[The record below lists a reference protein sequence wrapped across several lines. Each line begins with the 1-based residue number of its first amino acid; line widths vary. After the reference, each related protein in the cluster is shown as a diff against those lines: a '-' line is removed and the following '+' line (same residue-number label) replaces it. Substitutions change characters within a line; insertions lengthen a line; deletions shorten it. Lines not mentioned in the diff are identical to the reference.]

1 MDKTTT
7 WLIRGAALVVIGVG
21 LFAFLSLGNRRSL
34 KFSKPSIEDWRYQE
48 LDIRRQS
55 AEDAA
60 KREFMNYRKL
70 GNKIFCNASML
81 SWIESVDYAKQMDLY
96 ILGKDADL
104 SELNKLERDFENER
118 LRCRDFN
125 P

>member
-7 WLIRGAALVVIGVG
+7 WLIRGAALVVIGGG

>member
-7 WLIRGAALVVIGVG
+7 WLIRGAALVVIGGG
-21 LFAFLSLGNRRSL
+21 LSAFLSLGNKRTL
-34 KFSKPSIEDWRYQE
+34 KFSKPSVEDWKYEE
-48 LDIRRQS
+48 LDIKRQS
-55 AEDAA
+55 AESAA
-60 KREFMNYRKL
+60 KRELMNYRKF
-70 GNKIFCNASML
+70 GNRIFCNAAML

-104 SELNKLERDFENER
+104 SELNKLGRDFERER
-118 LRCRDFN
+118 SRCIDFN